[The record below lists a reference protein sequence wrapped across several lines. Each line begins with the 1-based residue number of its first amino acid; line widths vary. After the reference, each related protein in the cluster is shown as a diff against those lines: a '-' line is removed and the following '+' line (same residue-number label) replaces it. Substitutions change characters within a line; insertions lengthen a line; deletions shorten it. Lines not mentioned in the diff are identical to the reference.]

1 MQNTSLNVEQREP
14 FERMEWRLTSP
25 VRVVIRN
32 VASLAR
38 DLVKAIFSALDHCG
52 SMEAVKNDKTH
63 MRGTAMSATLRE
75 GVCSGTRTANMCRV
89 KPSMLR
95 PVRKSAKCREKGS
108 SRIRIQCRE
117 FSTEVISEAI
127 EGKGQV

>member
-52 SMEAVKNDKTH
+52 ID
-63 MRGTAMSATLRE
+63 G
-75 GVCSGTRTANMCRV
+75 G
-89 KPSMLR
+89 
-95 PVRKSAKCREKGS
+95 RKERQDPHERDGDERNLA
-108 SRIRIQCRE
+108 
-117 FSTEVISEAI
+117 
-127 EGKGQV
+127 